1 MEKLLLSE
9 QVKKFMD
16 YAVNTLKAMDGA
28 PDHNEQEKAE
38 VLNRISILK
47 EYLKDVER
55 SYLENSPADT
65 SAPVDPG
72 YITEVGHS

>member
-9 QVKKFMD
+9 QVTKFMD
-16 YAVNTLKAMDGA
+16 YAVDTLKAMDGA
-28 PDHNEQEKAE
+28 PDHNGQEKAE
-38 VLNRISILK
+38 VLERISILK
-47 EYLKDVER
+47 GYLKDLQQ

-65 SAPVDPG
+65 SIPVDPG